1 MDINKLIQE
10 SIMVYNEK
18 MPIPDVTKDLE
29 NALEGLADTM
39 SELGQKFAGKA
50 GAVGQKF
57 AGKAGGIGQKFAGKA
72 GGIGQKLA
80 GATKEGL
87 ADTMSELGQ
96 KFAGKAGA
104 VGQKFAGKAGGIG
117 QKFAGKAGGIGQKLA
132 GATKINLKT
141 PKTGIL
147 NKAYSATKGFIKEH
161 PKLAAGAALGVGALG
176 AGLAAKKYLAK
187 RKAAKATV

>member
-29 NALEGLADTM
+29 NAL
-39 SELGQKFAGKA
+39 
-50 GAVGQKF
+50 
-57 AGKAGGIGQKFAGKA
+57 
-72 GGIGQKLA
+72 
-80 GATKEGL
+80 EGL